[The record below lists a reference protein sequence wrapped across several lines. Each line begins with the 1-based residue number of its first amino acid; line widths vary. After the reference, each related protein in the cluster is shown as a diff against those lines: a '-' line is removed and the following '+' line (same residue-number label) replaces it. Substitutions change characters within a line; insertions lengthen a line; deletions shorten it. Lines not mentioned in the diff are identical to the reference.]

1 MNPDINTQ
9 CDSLT
14 KYSSPYLGMP
24 KGRAPGILKDSP
36 AGCPGDV
43 INPKRHHRERFAQKL
58 MVYSHKLSGPIPLPY
73 MVRPAPNKG
82 IAAKRVLDDQRVHI
96 LQNEGALRTTVAEN
110 TPKRDERA
118 S

>member
-1 MNPDINTQ
+1 
-9 CDSLT
+9 
-14 KYSSPYLGMP
+14 
-24 KGRAPGILKDSP
+24 
-36 AGCPGDV
+36 
-43 INPKRHHRERFAQKL
+43 
-58 MVYSHKLSGPIPLPY
+58 

-110 TPKRDERA
+110 TPKRDKRA